1 MIYLLVFRCFS
12 RLMLGFIAAGF
23 DTIVV
28 LNYVNSMA
36 GISSKHLLRLQMAFM
51 PTIWRAADIDG
62 LQTLRGG
69 AAGDIDEI

>member
-1 MIYLLVFRCFS
+1 MRIPLTTTLRWKKYHIMIYLLVFRCFS

-51 PTIWRAADIDG
+51 PTI
-62 LQTLRGG
+62 
-69 AAGDIDEI
+69 